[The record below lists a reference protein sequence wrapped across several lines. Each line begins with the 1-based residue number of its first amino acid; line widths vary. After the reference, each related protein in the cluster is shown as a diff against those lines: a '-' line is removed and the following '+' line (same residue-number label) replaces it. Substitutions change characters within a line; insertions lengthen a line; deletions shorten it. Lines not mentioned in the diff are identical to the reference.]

1 MRVAIHVLNA
11 VLTVA
16 YPLAV
21 WWSLTHFSPRMTG
34 LVVLGLLVPLMAL
47 RLWRTKREHMWPVLR
62 LPLGVM
68 ALILVGVASNNA
80 LYIKAMPVL
89 ISVALLVAF
98 GASLRGEMPMVERF
112 ARLQDPDLTPVKQE
126 HCRRVTIVWCAF
138 FVFNGASAALLALF
152 APVSWWATYT
162 GGIAYALMGVLFA
175 GEYIIRKARFREYSR
190 APHDRLLAKL
200 FPPPRD
206 V

>member
-1 MRVAIHVLNA
+1 
-11 VLTVA
+11 
-16 YPLAV
+16 
-21 WWSLTHFSPRMTG
+21 MTG
-34 LVVLGLLVPLMAL
+34 LVVLALLVPLMAL
-47 RLWRTKREHMWPVLR
+47 RLWRTKREHLWPVLR
-62 LPLGVM
+62 LPLAVM
-68 ALILVGVASNNA
+68 TLILIGVASNNA
-80 LYIKAMPVL
+80 LYIMAMPVL
-89 ISVALLVAF
+89 ISAALLVAF

-126 HCRRVTIVWCAF
+126 HCRRVTMIWCVF

-162 GGIAYALMGVLFA
+162 GGVAYALMGLLFA
-175 GEYIIRKARFREYSR
+175 GEYIVRKARFREYGR